1 MNTRLFNSCLITS
14 LFVLLGIGAT
24 SCGFNTKGS
33 EKSEVELVEEGTNQK
48 KEGGQKVADLTQEQ
62 IKAYA
67 KVNSCYLPLL
77 NDSTLY
83 PDRKRS
89 FYSWN
94 ELYNDSLKKEN
105 PYRNRYIVGDF
116 MVLDEQLQNRGIEE
130 KNPDLLQLIDFKKY
144 DEKFVTL
151 MDEAIDSKPN
161 QLVLF
166 DYIRK
171 NHPSDSSELINFFL
185 KVWQYKTPGI
195 NNKFSVI
202 NNKAYAVG
210 QKVCLCEAEED
221 TLRLVSQFAISSKRL
236 MPSERRDENGK
247 LLSTTY
253 VQNLPLGKGR
263 NYYGAQYLI
272 TSKNWETA
280 RKYENLDKFHDEK
293 LGGGNNRVT
302 FFKSGAQL
310 PNFLLMTPGK
320 EYPKSMRQNGIHEV
334 ALAGLSRGMLGAPN
348 SIGCI
353 RATDFG
359 SKFIRWWVPQNA
371 KFFILYAENRYFAE
385 LPMQSLDKYLP
396 FKNEVEGN
404 AFRKW
409 LVDTKPLKAAQ
420 LNIDKEGKH
429 DNGHILEAYNLYGK
443 DYEAYKS
450 SKK

>member
-1 MNTRLFNSCLITS
+1 MITRLFNSGLITS

-24 SCGFNTKGS
+24 SCGFNSKGS
-33 EKSEVELVEEGTNQK
+33 EKNEVVLVEEVTNEK
-48 KEGGQKVADLTQEQ
+48 KGGGQKLADLTQEQ

-94 ELYNDSLKKEN
+94 ELFNDSLKKES

-116 MVLDEQLQNRGIEE
+116 MVLDDQLQNRGIEE

-151 MDEAIDSKPN
+151 MDEAIDSKQN

-171 NHPSDSSELINFFL
+171 NHPSDSSELFNFFF
-185 KVWQYKTPGI
+185 KIWQFKTPGI

-202 NNKAYAVG
+202 NNKAYALG
-210 QKVCLCEAEED
+210 QKVCLCEVEED

-236 MPSERRDENGK
+236 APSERRDENGK

-302 FFKSGAQL
+302 FFKTGAQL

-320 EYPKSMRQNGIHEV
+320 EYPRSMRQNGIHEV
-334 ALAGLSRGMLGAPN
+334 ALSGLSRGMLGAPN

-385 LPMQSLDKYLP
+385 LPMESLEKYMP

-409 LVDTKPLKAAQ
+409 LIDTKPLKAAQ